1 MPGAAPPVHA
11 IISETVRFPGLA
23 QSNQPMQ
30 TEKDVKDVN
39 SELVIKRGS
48 VYSTWLF
55 LQVKTKT
62 DQKQKSFD

>member
-39 SELVIKRGS
+39 SELVIKGGS
-48 VYSTWLF
+48 VYSRI
-55 LQVKTKT
+55 
-62 DQKQKSFD
+62 